1 MKKSIFIIAILLLL
15 VSLTTTAQN
24 FQGKIYY
31 SSKSKVHSVHNMDRF
46 TDEQKAAV
54 KRQQDAVSAKK
65 YVLEFNKNHSLFTED
80 IKLSLLPTRPMRTGG
95 GMDLVNSPGNFY
107 KDLVTKSYVNQK
119 DLFGRKFI
127 IQDEL
132 KAIDWQKTDEV
143 KTIGKYV
150 CFKATAQIANT
161 NKYDD
166 DENQGETITV
176 VAWYTL
182 DIPVSQGPGMY
193 WGLPGLI
200 LEVQSEDV
208 VYLCSKIELSKTDD
222 IVIKAPKS
230 GKKISNKKFDTL
242 FAQRLQALKDRHAN

>member
-1 MKKSIFIIAILLLL
+1 MKKSIFIIAILLFM
-15 VSLTTTAQN
+15 VSASAKAQN

-31 SSKSKVHSVHNMDRF
+31 SSKSKVHSVQNMDKF
-46 TDEQKAAV
+46 TDEQKAAI
-54 KRQQDAVSAKK
+54 KMGQDAASAKK
-65 YVLEFNKNHSLFTED
+65 YVLKFNKNHSLFTED
-80 IKLSLLPTRPMRTGG
+80 IKLSLLPTRPMRSGG
-95 GMDLVNSPGNFY
+95 GMNLINSPGNFY
-107 KDLVTKSYVNQK
+107 KDLETKSYVNQR
-119 DLFGRKFI
+119 DLFGKQFI

-132 KAIDWQKTDEV
+132 KTIDWQKTDEV
-143 KTIGKYV
+143 KTIGKYL

-166 DENQGETITV
+166 DDNQGETITV

-208 VYLCSKIELSKTDD
+208 VYLCSKIELSKADD
-222 IVIKAPKS
+222 IEIAKPKA
-230 GKKISNKKFDTL
+230 GKKISNKKYDNL
-242 FAQRLQALKDRHAN
+242 FAQKLQDLKDRHAN

>member
-1 MKKSIFIIAILLLL
+1 MTKSIFITAILLLM
-15 VSLTTTAQN
+15 VSISVSAQN

-31 SSKSKVHSVHNMDRF
+31 SSKSKVHSVHNMDKF
-46 TDEQKAAV
+46 SDEQKSAI
-54 KRQQDAVSAKK
+54 KKQQGAVSAKE
-65 YVLEFNKNHSLFTED
+65 YVLKFNKNHSLFTED

-95 GMDLVNSPGNFY
+95 GMDIINSPGNFY
-107 KDLVTKSYVNQK
+107 KDLVAKSYVNQK
-119 DLFGRKFI
+119 DIFGKKFI

-132 KAIDWQKTDEV
+132 ETIAWQKTDEV
-143 KTIGKYV
+143 KTIGKYL
-150 CFKATAQIANT
+150 CFKATAQVANT

-166 DENQGETITV
+166 DDNQGETITV
-176 VAWYTL
+176 VAWYTI

-222 IVIKAPKS
+222 MVIIAPKA
-230 GKKISNKKFDTL
+230 GKKISNKKFNSL
-242 FAQRLQALKDRHAN
+242 FAQKLQDLKDRHAN

>member
-1 MKKSIFIIAILLLL
+1 
-15 VSLTTTAQN
+15 
-24 FQGKIYY
+24 
-31 SSKSKVHSVHNMDRF
+31 MDRF
-46 TDEQKAAV
+46 TDEQKAAI
-54 KRQQDAVSAKK
+54 KKQQDAVSAKK

-107 KDLVTKSYVNQK
+107 KDLITKRYVNQK

-132 KAIDWQKTDEV
+132 KTINWQKTDEV

-150 CFKATAQIANT
+150 CFKATAQISNT

-166 DENQGETITV
+166 DNQGETITV

-182 DIPVSQGPGMY
+182 DIPVAQGPGMY

-208 VYLCSKIELSKTDD
+208 VYLCSKIELSQTDD
-222 IVIKAPKS
+222 IVIKAPKA
-230 GKKISNKKFDTL
+230 GKKISNKKFDNL
-242 FAQRLQALKDRHAN
+242 FAQKLQDLKDRHAN

>member
-1 MKKSIFIIAILLLL
+1 MKKSITTNTLLLFL
-15 VSLTTTAQN
+15 ATLSVSAQN

-31 SSKSKVHSVHNMDRF
+31 SSKSKVHSVQSMESF
-46 TDEQKAAV
+46 TEDQKAAI
-54 KRQQDAVSAKK
+54 KKGQDAASAKK
-65 YVLEFNKNHSLFTED
+65 YVLEFNKKHSLFTENT
-80 IKLSLLPTRPMRTGG
+80 KLSLLPTRPMRSGG
-95 GMDLVNSPGNFY
+95 GMMMINSPGNFY
-107 KDLVTKSYVNQK
+107 KDLLTKTYVNQK
-119 DLFGRKFI
+119 DLFGKQFI
-127 IQDEL
+127 IQDDLETIAW
-132 KAIDWQKTDEV
+132 KKTDEV

-166 DENQGETITV
+166 DNQGETITV
-176 VAWYTL
+176 VAWFTL

-208 VYLCSKIELSKTDD
+208 VYLCTKIELTETDD
-222 IVIKAPKS
+222 IVITAPKG

-242 FAQRLQALKDRHAN
+242 FAQRLQALKDRHTN

>member
-1 MKKSIFIIAILLLL
+1 MKKSIFISTMLLL
-15 VSLTTTAQN
+15 VSLSASAQS

-31 SSKSKVHSVHNMDRF
+31 SSKAKVHSVQSMDGF
-46 TDEQKAAV
+46 TEEQKAAI
-54 KRQQDAVSAKK
+54 KMGQDVASAKK
-65 YVLEFNKNHSLFTED
+65 YVLKFNKNHSLFTED

-95 GMDLVNSPGNFY
+95 GMNLINNPGNFY
-107 KDLVTKSYVNQK
+107 KDLIAKRYVNQK
-119 DLFGRKFI
+119 DLFGKKFI

-132 KAIDWQKTDEV
+132 KTINWQKTDEV

-166 DENQGETITV
+166 DDNQAETITV
-176 VAWYTL
+176 VVWYTL

-208 VYLCSKIELSKTDD
+208 VYLCSKIELSKIDD
-222 IVIKAPKS
+222 IVITAPKA
-230 GKKISNKKFDTL
+230 GKKITNQKFDKL
-242 FAQRLQALKDRHAN
+242 FAQKLQDLKDRHAN